1 MSYKTHVHGD
11 RESHSGIVPAKRSN
25 EGRGG
30 PKEMVEGRPLTKENA
45 EEPNPRRTPS
55 RESGLSGLDRVR
67 QAAKGDPK
75 MRFTALLHHVNVDLL
90 RSSYYNLKRQA
101 AAGVDQ
107 VTWQEYGDGLEERLV
122 DLHGRIHRGAYHAK
136 PSRRVWIAKEDGRKR
151 PLGIAALEDKIVQA
165 AVVQVL
171 NQIWE
176 EDFLGFSYGF
186 RPGRSQH
193 EALDALYVGIT
204 SKKVNYVVDLD
215 IRSFFDKVEHGH
227 LEKFVRHRIGDER
240 LVRLILKW
248 LRAGVMEDGKW
259 FETKEGTPQG
269 AVVSPL
275 LANLYLHYVLDLWVM
290 AWRKKV
296 AHGEMIVVRYAD
308 DAVLGFQY
316 REEAEK
322 FLADLQERVRK
333 FGLELH
339 PQKTRL
345 IEFGRYAAERRAKRG
360 EGKPETFNFL
370 GFTHICGK
378 NHQTGYFQVYRK
390 TIGKRM
396 TAKLKKIGQTLRKR
410 LHEKTKGTAKWLESV
425 VRGYFQYH
433 AVPYNEER
441 LKAFR
446 HEVLRMWW
454 RQLRRR
460 SQRSRWSWA
469 RFQENLG
476 PFIPEVKIHHPYP
489 EVRFA
494 STHPR

>member
-1 MSYKTHVHGD
+1 MSYKTHVDGG
-11 RESHSGIVPAKRSN
+11 RESHSGIVPTKRSN

-30 PKEMVEGRPLTKENA
+30 PKEIVEGRPLTKENA
-45 EEPNPRRTPS
+45 EKPNPNRTPS
-55 RESGLSGLDRVR
+55 REIGPSGLDRVR

-75 MRFTALLHHVNVDLL
+75 MRFTALLHHVNIDLL
-90 RSSYYNLKRQA
+90 RSSYYTLKRGA
-101 AAGVDQ
+101 AAGVDE
-107 VTWQEYGDGLEERLV
+107 VTWQEYGNGLEERIV

-136 PSRRVWIAKEDGRKR
+136 PSRRVWIDKDDGRKR
-151 PLGIAALEDKIVQA
+151 PLGIAALEDKVAQA
-165 AVVQVL
+165 AVVKIL

-193 EALDALYVGIT
+193 DALDALYVGIT
-204 SKKVNYVVDLD
+204 SKKVNIVVDLD
-215 IRSFFDKVEHGH
+215 IRAFFDKVDHGH

-248 LRAGVMEDGKW
+248 MRAGVVEDGKW

-269 AVVSPL
+269 AVISPL
-275 LANLYLHYVLDLWVM
+275 LANLYLHYVLDQWVK

-296 AHGEMIVVRYAD
+296 ARGEVIVVRYAD
-308 DAVLGFQY
+308 DGVLGFQY
-316 REEAEK
+316 REDAEK
-322 FLADLQERVRK
+322 FLEELQERVRK

-339 PQKTRL
+339 PEKTRL

-378 NHQTGYFQVYRK
+378 NHQTGKFQLYRK

-396 TAKLKKIGQTLRKR
+396 TVKLKKIRQQLRER
-410 LHEKTKGTAKWLESV
+410 MNEKMKDTREWLRAV
-425 VRGYFQYH
+425 VRGYYQYH
-433 AVPYNEER
+433 AIPLNEKR
-441 LKAFR
+441 LRTFR
-446 HEVLRMWW
+446 YEVLRMWW
-454 RQLRRR
+454 WQLRRR
-460 SQRSRWSWA
+460 SQRSRWTWE
-469 RFQENLG
+469 RFREKLG
-476 PFIPEVKIHHPYP
+476 HLIPEVEILHPYP

-494 STHPR
+494 SKYPR